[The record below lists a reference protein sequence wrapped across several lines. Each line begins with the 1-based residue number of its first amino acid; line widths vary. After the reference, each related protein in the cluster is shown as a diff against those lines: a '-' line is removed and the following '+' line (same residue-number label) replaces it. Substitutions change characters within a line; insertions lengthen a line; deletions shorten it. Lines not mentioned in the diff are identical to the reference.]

1 MRTEGP
7 LFFGYTLTVQLFTP
21 WIMIKKTLLAL
32 ALISTLG
39 VTGVTSAQE
48 TQQAVPG
55 SELNKAA
62 PRKGWFWYQ
71 DPVEKKEAPV
81 EVIEVTPTPAVKV
94 DKTVPVVGITKAKDE
109 KKAGSLEEDPEFCLT
124 KDKWIPSCGFVDP
137 GQDFDFQAKQRDALL
152 QQMSMQPDKPEV
164 VEAAQRYMKWIV
176 GKASQAANMWYF
188 NMVQNPDLDPTVKSP
203 ISEIGIALAS
213 KVRNAS
219 KLEYFRTVREEGGIL
234 FYFSRHDCSFCHDQ
248 APITRRVARTM
259 GLELIN
265 VPLDGKCIDGFEG
278 EACAPNIPIEQIAV
292 LNVQIVPSLYL
303 YVPDNTWIRL
313 GTGVV
318 SDQKILANT
327 VNFFSAYR
335 AAMLAGID
343 NGNGVRPTVTFDPNI
358 NTKPT
363 GTAPAD
369 GSKAPS
375 APDRA
380 QLMDLMGYTNK

>member
-1 MRTEGP
+1 M
-7 LFFGYTLTVQLFTP
+7 F
-21 WIMIKKTLLAL
+21 KKTLLVL
-32 ALISTLG
+32 ALISTMG
-39 VTGVTSAQE
+39 AASVATAQE

-55 SELNKAA
+55 SELNKET

-71 DPVEKKEAPV
+71 DPVEKKETPK
-81 EVIEVTPTPAVKV
+81 EVIEVAPVNEVKV
-94 DKTVPVVGITKAKDE
+94 DKTVPVVGVSKPKEE
-109 KKAGSLEEDPEFCLT
+109 KTQVPLEEDPEFCLT
-124 KDKWIPSCGFVDP
+124 KEKWVASCGFVDP
-137 GQDFDFQAKQRDALL
+137 GNDFDFQAKQRDILL
-152 QQMSMQPDKPEV
+152 QQMSLQPDKPEV

-219 KLEYFRTVREEGGIL
+219 RLEYFRTIREEGGIL
-234 FYFSRHDCSFCHDQ
+234 FYFSRHDCSYCHDQ
-248 APITRRVARTM
+248 APMTRRVARTM
-259 GLELIN
+259 GLQLIN
-265 VPLDGKCIDGFEG
+265 VPLDAKCIEGFEG
-278 EACAPNIPIEQIAV
+278 DDCAPNIPIEQIAV

-335 AAMLAGID
+335 SAMLAGID

-358 NTKPT
+358 NTRPT
-363 GTAPAD
+363 GVAPAD

-380 QLMDLMGYTNK
+380 KLMELMGYTN